1 MSFSVQRGWLVA
13 IVGPTGAGKTS
24 LARALTGNLALQSG
38 SIRVDGIELSQIGS
52 RGLDRVAYVPQDDV
66 LHGSLALGRTLR
78 YSASLRVPPGAAHGE
93 RDRRVH
99 AAMAEL
105 GLEHHA
111 GVAVASLSGG
121 QRKRANIAGELVGQ
135 PDVLVLDE
143 PTSGL
148 DPGYEKAVMTSLRQL
163 ADAGR
168 TVIAVT
174 HSMQALE
181 RCDRVLFLAEGGRV
195 AYFGPPAHAAA
206 YFGRGDTAD
215 VFLALDTESGQAW
228 KERFRAHPSYAEY
241 ISPAATG
248 TLQGSDAHPVA
259 SRRESPTWATQLGI
273 LLRRQVALL
282 RSDRRHMALLLL
294 QGPILG
300 LLIWL
305 VVQADSLRTI
315 PHLPGHAT
323 DAAETVA
330 MFVALS
336 ATWLGASNAV
346 REIVKE
352 RHILRREV
360 DAGLFPSAY
369 VASKAIV
376 LGLVTMAQTTALT
389 LIACASQR
397 PSSSGALLGSGWVEL
412 AVIGA
417 LVGLAGTALG
427 LLLSAL
433 ATSPDKALALLPMS
447 LVCELVLAGRWASDA
462 TAPGLSALRDL
473 TGAHW
478 GVSAIL
484 ATVTQSPATW
494 FGAAAVLVLLAAGSL
509 ALTVVMVRHHTRSA
523 LDQVPLS
530 ERLDTVRSL
539 AAQRGGVVA
548 GVASLGVL
556 AVALSIVV
564 GGTGHDPVRSHTPV
578 VAAPAVAAAP
588 VLPAPVAVPAN
599 VPPAPSTTLA
609 LRTVAAP
616 VTRTSRAPP
625 TTTTTMAPS
634 TTTTVAPAPAPARP
648 PRPTPRRP
656 RPAPPPCPRARSQP
670 PLRAPRPGGPH
681 GSGSAGWP
689 RAARAET
696 WRAPRRPPPLHRP
709 PTSLDAG
716 APGRVR
722 YPRPQPWST
731 SGLVWSRTSP
741 RCRSLRATSAASS
754 VPRSRRPPPTG
765 SGGSWCTPTPTRS
778 GCPTR
783 ACRSSTRSSTSAT
796 TPWPSAPTPPGPTSR
811 RSCAARGS
819 PSSRWTPTAAP
830 TSSTCWPSTCRPS
843 SSTRTS

>member
-1 MSFSVQRGWLVA
+1 MQFWVRRAEGEEVPTTTHHAAPRLRGRHARRTPLRATAAPILEVRGVTADAPGGRLLLDDVSFAVQRGWLVA

-24 LARALTGNLALQSG
+24 LARALTGNLGLQSG
-38 SIRVDGIELSQIGS
+38 SIRVDGVELTESGS
-52 RGLDRVAYVPQDDV
+52 RGLDRVAFVPQDDV

-93 RDRRVH
+93 RDRRVD
-99 AAMAEL
+99 AALAEL

-121 QRKRANIAGELVGQ
+121 QRKRANIAAELVGQ

-148 DPGYEKAVMTSLRQL
+148 DPGYEKAVMTSLRDL

-195 AYFGPPAHAAA
+195 AYFGPPARAAA
-206 YFGRGDTAD
+206 YFGHGDAAD

-228 KERFRAHPSYAEY
+228 KERFRAHPAYAKY
-241 ISPAATG
+241 MSPAVDTH
-248 TLQGSDAHPVA
+248 QGSDGHMVA
-259 SRRESPTWATQLGI
+259 SRRESPTWSTQLGI

-305 VVQADSLRTI
+305 VVQSDSLRTI
-315 PHLPGHAT
+315 PHFPGHAT
-323 DAAETVA
+323 GAAETVA
-330 MFVALS
+330 MFVAMS

-376 LGLVTMAQTTALT
+376 LGLVTMAQTTVLT
-389 LIACASQR
+389 LIACASQH
-397 PSSSGALLGSGWVEL
+397 PSASGALLGSGWVEL

-447 LVCELVLAGRWASDA
+447 LVCELVLAGRWASNA
-462 TAPGLSALRDL
+462 TAPGMSALRDL

-494 FGAAAVLVLLAAGSL
+494 FGAAAVLVLLSAGSL
-509 ALTVVMVRHHTRSA
+509 ALTVAMVCHHTRSA
-523 LDQVPLS
+523 LDQISLS

-539 AAQRGGVVA
+539 APQRGSVIA

-556 AVALSIVV
+556 AVAISIVV
-564 GGTGHDPVRSHTPV
+564 GGTGHAAARSHAPV
-578 VAAPAVAAAP
+578 VAAPAVATAP
-588 VLPAPVAVPAN
+588 AVPAPVAVPAT
-599 VPPAPSTTLA
+599 VPPATATTLA
-609 LRTVAAP
+609 VRKVVAP
-616 VTRTSRAPP
+616 VTRTSLAPP
-625 TTTTTMAPS
+625 TTTTTVAPA
-634 TTTTVAPAPAPARP
+634 TPTTVAPAPATT
-648 PRPTPRRP
+648 PTTYAT
-656 RPAPPPCPRARSQP
+656 PAPA
-670 PLRAPRPGGPH
+670 
-681 GSGSAGWP
+681 SA
-689 RAARAET
+689 AT
-696 WRAPRRPPPLHRP
+696 V
-709 PTSLDAG
+709 PTSQ
-716 APGRVR
+716 V
-722 YPRPQPWST
+722 Q
-731 SGLVWSRTSP
+731 
-741 RCRSLRATSAASS
+741 ATSA
-754 VPRSRRPPPTG
+754 
-765 SGGSWCTPTPTRS
+765 
-778 GCPTR
+778 
-783 ACRSSTRSSTSAT
+783 
-796 TPWPSAPTPPGPTSR
+796 SAP
-811 RSCAARGS
+811 A
-819 PSSRWTPTAAP
+819 WWAP
-830 TSSTCWPSTCRPS
+830 WFWFNWMATGGKG
-843 SSTRTS
+843 

>member
-1 MSFSVQRGWLVA
+1 M
-13 IVGPTGAGKTS
+13 
-24 LARALTGNLALQSG
+24 
-38 SIRVDGIELSQIGS
+38 
-52 RGLDRVAYVPQDDV
+52 
-66 LHGSLALGRTLR
+66 
-78 YSASLRVPPGAAHGE
+78 
-93 RDRRVH
+93 
-99 AAMAEL
+99 
-105 GLEHHA
+105 
-111 GVAVASLSGG
+111 
-121 QRKRANIAGELVGQ
+121 GQ

-195 AYFGPPAHAAA
+195 AYFGPPAQAAA

-228 KERFRAHPSYAEY
+228 KERFRAHPAYAEY

-376 LGLVTMAQTTALT
+376 LGLVTMAQTSALT

-556 AVALSIVV
+556 AVALSIGV
-564 GGTGHDPVRSHTPV
+564 GGTGHDPVRSRTPV
-578 VAAPAVAAAP
+578 VAAPAVAAQAR

-599 VPPAPSTTLA
+599 VPQAPSTTLV

-616 VTRTSRAPP
+616 VAATAAATPATRS
-625 TTTTTMAPS
+625 TTMAPS
-634 TTTTVAPAPAPARP
+634 PTTTVAPAPPPPLPLPRPRP

-656 RPAPPPCPRARSQP
+656 RPAPPPCPRVKSQP

-689 RAARAET
+689 RAARAEIRGGRLGVMPGRLGASGT
-696 WRAPRRPPPLHRP
+696 LDPSHGRRLGSSGAAPRLGAEACALHRLRARCRGPGARPPP
-709 PTSLDAG
+709 
-716 APGRVR
+716 GRVAL
-722 YPRPQPWST
+722 
-731 SGLVWSRTSP
+731 G
-741 RCRSLRATSAASS
+741 
-754 VPRSRRPPPTG
+754 VPG
-765 SGGSWCTPTPTRS
+765 HL
-778 GCPTR
+778 
-783 ACRSSTRSSTSAT
+783 
-796 TPWPSAPTPPGPTSR
+796 
-811 RSCAARGS
+811 
-819 PSSRWTPTAAP
+819 
-830 TSSTCWPSTCRPS
+830 
-843 SSTRTS
+843 